1 MARLTVVDPSIEA
14 SIYLKDLE
22 YKQRQTIFP
31 PGQDRYVRPIDL
43 VALQTALTDNA
54 SAVTAANFVIAT
66 VDANDIS
73 LATIVTESGVA
84 LPPDQAQRIQ
94 DILSYDIVETGYFQ
108 LSFDRGQ
115 ISKLVDAGT
124 VKVFT
129 ADGTALYTL

>member
-1 MARLTVVDPSIEA
+1 MARLVVIDPNVGT

-31 PGQDRYVRPIDL
+31 PGQDRYVAPIDL
-43 VALQTALTDNA
+43 VALQAALTDNA
-54 SAVTAANFVIAT
+54 SVVTPAAFIVAT

-73 LATIVTESGVA
+73 LANIVTESGVV
-84 LPPDQAQRIQ
+84 LPPDQAQLIQ
-94 DILSYDIVETGYFQ
+94 DILSYRIVETGYFM

-115 ISKLVDAGT
+115 ISKLVSEGT

-129 ADGTALYTL
+129 EDGTAIYAL

>member
-1 MARLTVVDPSIEA
+1 MARLVVIDPNVGT

-31 PGQDRYVRPIDL
+31 PGQDRYVAPIDL
-43 VALQTALTDNA
+43 VALQAALTDNA

-73 LATIVTESGVA
+73 LANIVTESGVI
-84 LPPDQAQRIQ
+84 LPPDQAQLIQ
-94 DILSYDIVETGYFQ
+94 DILSYRIVETGYFM

-115 ISKLVDAGT
+115 ISKLVSEGV

-129 ADGTALYTL
+129 EDGTALYAL

>member
-1 MARLTVVDPSIEA
+1 MARLVVIDPNVGT

-31 PGQDRYVRPIDL
+31 PGQDRYVAPIDL
-43 VALQTALTDNA
+43 VALQAPLTDNA
-54 SAVTAANFVIAT
+54 SVVTPAAFIVAT

-73 LATIVTESGVA
+73 LANIVTESGVV
-84 LPPDQAQRIQ
+84 LPPDQAQLIQ
-94 DILSYDIVETGYFQ
+94 DILSYRIVETGYFM

-115 ISKLVDAGT
+115 ISKLVSEGT

-129 ADGTALYTL
+129 EDGTAIYAL